1 MHFQQK
7 VKQYVKQYVTSAAN
21 KENVRIIAHE
31 LSGFTDTMDAV
42 YARNRIA
49 AEIRITRFAE
59 V

>member
-1 MHFQQK
+1 MHFQQQ
-7 VKQYVKQYVTSAAN
+7 VKQYLTSAAN
-21 KENVRIIAHE
+21 EENVRIVAHE

-49 AEIRITRFAE
+49 GEIRITRFAE